1 MGPEAAENTRRSVL
15 DPVERLSEI
24 LFGLIMVL
32 TFTGSFSVATADR
45 ADTKEMLITAIG
57 CNIAWGLID
66 AIIYLM
72 HSLNSRSVDRQTLFA
87 IRSARTREHAHEM
100 IRKNVPKPVAE
111 ELSLEALERIR
122 GRIAVM
128 RAESHRPLLTRDDI
142 RGACG
147 VFLIVVASTVPVI
160 LPFFFLQD
168 LYAAMRLS
176 NAIAVAM
183 LAVIGFAYGRA
194 SGFSP
199 WLTSGVMVLLGS
211 VLVAITIA
219 LGG

>member
-1 MGPEAAENTRRSVL
+1 MTTEAAEKSQKRVL

-45 ADTKEMLITAIG
+45 AETRAMLIGAIG

-66 AIIYLM
+66 AIMYLM
-72 HSLNSRSVDRQTLFA
+72 HSLNRRGIERQTVLT
-87 IRSARTREHAHEM
+87 IRTARTREHAHAV
-100 IRKNVPKPVAE
+100 IRENVPQPVAE
-111 ELSLEALERIR
+111 ELHPDLLDRIR
-122 GRIAVM
+122 KRVAEMPLAVHKP
-128 RAESHRPLLTRDDI
+128 RLGSEDF
-142 RGACG
+142 RGALA

-160 LPFFFLQD
+160 VPFVFLQD
-168 LYAAMRLS
+168 LTAAMRIS
-176 NAIAVAM
+176 NLIAVAM

-194 SGFSP
+194 SGLSP
-199 WLTSGVMVLLGS
+199 WWTSASMVLIGG

>member
-1 MGPEAAENTRRSVL
+1 MTTEAAEKSQKRVL

-45 ADTKEMLITAIG
+45 AETRAMLIGAIG

-66 AIIYLM
+66 AIMYLM
-72 HSLNSRSVDRQTLFA
+72 HSLNRRGIERQTVLT
-87 IRSARTREHAHEM
+87 IRTARTREHAHAV
-100 IRKNVPKPVAE
+100 IRENVPQPVAE
-111 ELSLEALERIR
+111 ELHPDLLDRIR
-122 GRIAVM
+122 NRVAEMPLAVHKP
-128 RAESHRPLLTRDDI
+128 RLGSEDF
-142 RGACG
+142 RGALA

-160 LPFFFLQD
+160 VPFVFLQD
-168 LYAAMRLS
+168 LTAAMRIS
-176 NAIAVAM
+176 NLIAVAM

-194 SGFSP
+194 SGLSP
-199 WLTSGVMVLLGS
+199 WWTSASMVLIGG